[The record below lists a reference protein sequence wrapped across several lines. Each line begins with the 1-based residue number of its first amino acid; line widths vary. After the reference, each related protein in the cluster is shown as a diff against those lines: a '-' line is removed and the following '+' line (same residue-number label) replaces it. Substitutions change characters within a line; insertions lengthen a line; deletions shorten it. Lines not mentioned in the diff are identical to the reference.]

1 VQSARNRIQDS
12 HSCVEFA
19 QGKEKGIAT
28 AVVLAALGVCVI
40 ALVAIWLALRRP
52 VGRRSTGTLESIDR
66 RLAELDERLTGLA
79 RPRAATEAALGWAI
93 AESLE
98 LDEVMQRT
106 LIAAEEALQAVD
118 GSRMSVPLPDGTS
131 VTERAGRV
139 VRGAKALEG
148 PPDGSPFVSGR
159 AAWETPD
166 ADAIRSG
173 LVVPL
178 GDGSLSVYSS
188 LGNAFDAEAAAV
200 LAAIA
205 RRAEPAV
212 RNALR
217 YLESEERAAT
227 DELTRL
233 GSARAF
239 SQALPRE
246 IATARRKRRPL
257 CLIRVDLDD
266 FGQINNR
273 HPRGHEAGNDALAGF
288 GERVLST
295 IRESDSAF
303 RNSGGADEFFLILP
317 ETSLQDAKRTY
328 ARLRADMAAAP
339 FGDVDPVTMSSGL
352 AELGPDDTK
361 ESLLKRAYDLML
373 IAKHSGKDRLVSEGD
388 PQDVRE

>member
-1 VQSARNRIQDS
+1 
-12 HSCVEFA
+12 
-19 QGKEKGIAT
+19 
-28 AVVLAALGVCVI
+28 VV

-52 VGRRSTGTLESIDR
+52 VGTHLQRTLESIDR
-66 RLAELDERLTGLA
+66 RIAGLDERVTAVA
-79 RPRAATEAALGWAI
+79 RPRAATEAALGWTI

-98 LDEVMQRT
+98 LGDVLKRT
-106 LIAAEEALQAVD
+106 LAAAEALRAVD
-118 GSRMSVPLPDGTS
+118 GSRVSVPLPDGANAVET
-131 VTERAGRV
+131 AGTV
-139 VRGAKALEG
+139 VEAAQTLEG
-148 PPDGSPFVSGR
+148 PPDGSPFVSGLVS
-159 AAWETPD
+159 WETPG
-166 ADAIRSG
+166 ATALRSG

-178 GDGSLSVYSS
+178 AGGSLAVYSS
-188 LGNAFDAEAAAV
+188 LANAFDAEAAAV

-217 YLESEERAAT
+217 YLEAEERAAT

-246 IATARRKRRPL
+246 IASARRRNRPL
-257 CLIRVDLDD
+257 CVIRVDLDD
-266 FGQINNR
+266 FGEINNR

-288 GERVLST
+288 GERVAST

-328 ARLRADMAAAP
+328 ARLAADMAAAP
-339 FGDVDPVTMSSGL
+339 FGDVGPVTMSSGL
-352 AELGPDDTK
+352 AQLRPDDTK

-373 IAKHSGKDRLVSEGD
+373 IAKRSGKDRLVSEDD
-388 PQDVRE
+388 PLVERH